1 MSYYGSDGPGPAA
14 DPWEHSAPVYDVD
27 LGYPQP
33 PPREPASSKVLLVVL
48 VSVLVV
54 VLCGGGVAALY
65 LIGKSNPP
73 AATGGSP
80 TPPAHSPSASQSPAL
95 DPNTVLKGDCL
106 VNKGNNDAP
115 ELQKVPCTPGTLKVL
130 QKIDATSDKDR
141 CKTVPGADQVYY
153 YKTTPD
159 SLSFVLCLQTVS

>member
-1 MSYYGSDGPGPAA
+1 MSYYGSEPSGPAA

-33 PPREPASSKVLLVVL
+33 PPKDPAGSRVLLVVL

-73 AATGGSP
+73 ATAGSSP
-80 TPPAHSPSASQSPAL
+80 TPPAHSPSVSHSPAL
-95 DPNTVLKGDCL
+95 DPNTILKGDCL
-106 VNKGNNDAP
+106 INKGSNDVP
-115 ELQKVPCTPGTLKVL
+115 ELQKVPCTSGTLKVL
-130 QKIDATSDKDR
+130 QKIDATSDKNR
-141 CKTVPGADQVYY
+141 CNTVPGADQAYF